1 MPVRDFKSTLFG
13 SIDAGNV
20 DGTIASLRRAWYA
33 VAVLQGALQ
42 LLRMWLS
49 DGFAPDLIDPII
61 CALGG
66 SFLGAR
72 KSRAVAVLLFLY
84 ALAVG
89 AVTLGAMGGGSR
101 GGTGVI
107 MALVVVGIGWRGL
120 QATWTYHRVNA
131 LRTAWKH
138 VLAISGV
145 ALVASLFVFA
155 AFVLF
160 EIWLPQYVGDETLMG
175 VLVVAAI
182 LFTVLAV
189 MWPLTH
195 RYPFACPEM
204 LDGRQSRDIPKVF
217 D

>member
-1 MPVRDFKSTLFG
+1 MSVRDFKSTLFG

-20 DGTIASLRRAWYA
+20 DGTIAQLRRAWYV
-33 VAVLQGALQ
+33 VAALQAALQ
-42 LLRMWLS
+42 LLRVWLS
-49 DGFAPDLIDPII
+49 EGAAPDLVDPII

-66 SFLGAR
+66 YFLGAR

-120 QATWTYHRVNA
+120 QATWTYHRVNE

-145 ALVASLFVFA
+145 ALVASLFMFA
-155 AFVLF
+155 AFVFF
-160 EIWLPQYVGDETLMG
+160 EIWQPQYVGDETLMG

-182 LFTVLAV
+182 LLSVLAV
-189 MWPLTH
+189 MWPLTR
-195 RYPFACPEM
+195 RYPFAYPEM
-204 LDGRQSRDIPKVF
+204 LGGRQSRDIPQVF

>member
-1 MPVRDFKSTLFG
+1 MRDFKSTLFG

-20 DGTIASLRRAWYA
+20 DGTIASLRRAWYV
-33 VAVLQGALQ
+33 VAALQGGLQ

-49 DGFAPDLIDPII
+49 EGFAPELVDPII

-66 SFLGAR
+66 YFLGAR
-72 KSRAVAVLLFLY
+72 KSRAVAVLLLLY

-120 QATWTYHRVNA
+120 HATWIYYRANA

-138 VLAISGV
+138 VLAISGM
-145 ALVASLFVFA
+145 AAVASLFVFA

-160 EIWLPQYVGDETLMG
+160 EIWWPQYAGDETLMG
-175 VLVVAAI
+175 MLVVAAI
-182 LFTVLAV
+182 LLVVLAV
-189 MWPLTH
+189 MWPLTR
-195 RYPFACPEM
+195 RYPFAYPEM
-204 LDGRQSRDIPKVF
+204 PGGLQGRDIPTVF